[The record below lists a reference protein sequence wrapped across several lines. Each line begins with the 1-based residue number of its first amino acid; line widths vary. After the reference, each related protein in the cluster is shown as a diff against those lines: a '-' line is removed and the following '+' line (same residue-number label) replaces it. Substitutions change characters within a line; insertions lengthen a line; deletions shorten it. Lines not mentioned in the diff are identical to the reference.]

1 MSNNPQSKWRLWGYK
16 FREEVAK
23 KVTQFKEKQR
33 RPINAAQEQAL
44 HTKLCNYIASLKS
57 TQEFE
62 PILGPVI
69 QNAKCDT
76 LHVGKK
82 LLGALA

>member
-1 MSNNPQSKWRLWGYK
+1 LSNNPQSKWRLWGYK

-33 RPINAAQEQAL
+33 RSINVAQEQAL

-69 QNAKCDT
+69 QKC
-76 LHVGKK
+76 KM
-82 LLGALA
+82 